1 MAAKRSAWSDI
12 RGLVRPL
19 ITAGIVATGI
29 AAIALFVPALDRRGY
44 PGALFAVLILAILM
58 LLSIRVVLGEFPP
71 RGRRRT
77 LSDLAQ
83 REGRRFRIR
92 PWLPRSMRT
101 LPSFSDERTHATD
114 AWHLIVFP
122 GEPPVF
128 TFDRRVSRH
137 DAYESPTW
145 MASAACS
152 IAFEA
157 PSVVVEPRPVV
168 TADPLGRMIV
178 RSSES
183 DEFTRRHRIRT
194 EDRLFATAFLDQRML
209 AWMLEQRTG
218 WTFEVGGRW
227 AMVSYTDLRDPA
239 VVEAAVEVLL
249 GFCAR
254 FPRVAA
260 SLRGGEPSV

>member
-1 MAAKRSAWSDI
+1 MAPKRSAWSDV

-19 ITAGIVATGI
+19 ITAGIVAAGI
-29 AAIALFVPALDRRGY
+29 AAMALFAPALDRRGY
-44 PGALFAVLILAILM
+44 PGALFALVILAILM
-58 LLSIRVVLGEFPP
+58 LLSIKVVLGEFPP
-71 RGRRRT
+71 RGRRRM
-77 LSDLAQ
+77 LADLAR

-101 LPSFSDERTHATD
+101 LPSFSDERTYATD

-128 TFDRRVSRH
+128 TFDRRVSRN

-145 MASAACS
+145 MASAACAIS
-152 IAFEA
+152 FDA

-168 TADPLGRMIV
+168 TADPLGRMMV
-178 RSSES
+178 RASES
-183 DEFTRRHRIRT
+183 DEFARRFRIRT

-209 AWMLEQRTG
+209 AWMLEQHPG
-218 WTFEVGGRW
+218 WSFEVGGGW

-239 VVEAAVEVLL
+239 GVEAAVEVLR
-249 GFCAR
+249 GFCVR

-260 SLRGGEPSV
+260 SIRGVEASV